1 MKFKFWKVKKITT
14 GRKVLDYLIIVL
26 VIALF
31 VVMGIY
37 TSNRKKT
44 LMLSNIEI
52 NIEDRDEHSFLEP
65 DDVMAVITRQGIKAN
80 EMLCSAVDVRTLKQT
95 LSSIPYVKKVQCY
108 VGYFRGVLYVDIEQV
123 EPMFRIIDRDGKSY
137 YVDEDGRAV
146 LKNNSKCYDVPV
158 FTNHY
163 PTLFNA
169 ISKKSAKKGD
179 NIEKLVT
186 FVKYINNDDFL
197 ASLITQVNITE
208 GGLVEVVPCVGRQT
222 IVLGKINHLDSAAS
236 RIYKIKAFY
245 TEGRE
250 QGFLDKYKRIDI
262 SHSNQII
269 CTY

>member
-1 MKFKFWKVKKITT
+1 MKFKFRTVKITT
-14 GRKVLDYLIIVL
+14 GRKIVDYLVIVL
-26 VIALF
+26 VLALF
-31 VVMGIY
+31 VVVGIY
-37 TSNRKKT
+37 ASQRKKT
-44 LMLSNIEI
+44 LMLSQIEI
-52 NIEDRDEHSFLEP
+52 NIQDSSEHHFLLQH
-65 DDVMAVITRQGIKAN
+65 DVMAIVKKQGINVN
-80 EMLCSAVDVRTLKQT
+80 EMLCSAVDVRTLKQN
-95 LSSIPYVKKVQCY
+95 LSSIPSIKKVKCY
-108 VGYFRGVLYVDIEQV
+108 VGYFRGVLYIDIEQV

-146 LKNNSKCYDVPV
+146 LKNNARSYEVPV
-158 FTNHY
+158 VTNHY

-186 FVKYINNDDFL
+186 FVKYINEDDFL

-208 GGLVEVVPCVGRQT
+208 SGLVEIVPCVGRQM
-222 IVLGKINHLDSAAS
+222 IVLGKLNHLDSAAT

-245 TEGRE
+245 TEGRDL
-250 QGFLDKYKRIDI
+250 GLLDKYKKIDI

>member
-1 MKFKFWKVKKITT
+1 MKFKFRTVKITT
-14 GRKVLDYLIIVL
+14 GRKIVDYLVIVL
-26 VIALF
+26 VLALF
-31 VVMGIY
+31 VVVGIY
-37 TSNRKKT
+37 ASQRKKT
-44 LMLSNIEI
+44 LMLSHIAI
-52 NIEDRDEHSFLEP
+52 DIADRDRHSFLEP
-65 DDVMAVITRQGIKAN
+65 DDVLAVVGKQNIKVN
-80 EMLCSAVDVRTLKQT
+80 EILCSAVDVRTLKQN
-95 LSSIPYVKKVQCY
+95 LSSIPYVKKVKCY
-108 VGYFRGVLYVDIEQV
+108 VGYFRGVLYIDIEQV

-146 LKNNSKCYDVPV
+146 LKNNARSYEVPV
-158 FTNHY
+158 VTNHY

-186 FVKYINNDDFL
+186 FVKYINEDDFL

-208 GGLVEVVPCVGRQT
+208 SGLVEIVPCVGRQT
-222 IVLGKINHLDSAAS
+222 IVLGKLNHLDSAAT

-245 TEGRE
+245 TEGRDL
-250 QGFLDKYKRIDI
+250 GLLDKYKKIDI